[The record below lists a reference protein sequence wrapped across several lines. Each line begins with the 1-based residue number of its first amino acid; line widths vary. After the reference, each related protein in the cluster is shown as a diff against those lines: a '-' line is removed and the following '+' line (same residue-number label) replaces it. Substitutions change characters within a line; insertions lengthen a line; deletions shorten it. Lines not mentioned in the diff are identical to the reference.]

1 MKIFKNVAL
10 GLLSFLLFLSLSTFG
25 LALTLNNTILS
36 PDFVTSELD
45 KIEVSLLAEELIS
58 EQIPDGEFPEEFDTA
73 LVNTIAKLEPE
84 IKEQV
89 GAATYIVYDYLLGKS
104 QSLNLALTLRNTI
117 LSTDFVASVVDELDI
132 TSLAEEFLSEQLAE
146 VIPQEIGYL
155 GEYVDDAIVKLE
167 PTIKEELIAATDPIL
182 DYLLGESQS
191 FNIVISIEPVMVSL
205 KDTLREAFLESPP
218 AELAN
223 LTQSTLEQYFNEHF
237 EEFAEVVQS
246 TFELDET
253 LLGIEIPGDIAEK
266 LVEAEEGF
274 EQAKQGIGYFQLG
287 YKLLI
292 GFTLLLILGIIL
304 INRQVK
310 GATRKLGII
319 FLSYGALEYIGTFIA
334 KHFAGQELIQ
344 LTTSSQL
351 QSWLQQLLNDFITPI
366 QMFSLGLLIGGIVL
380 IVVSFVYK
388 PR

>member
-1 MKIFKNVAL
+1 MKIFKNVTL

-45 KIEVSLLAEELIS
+45 KLEVSLLAEELIS
-58 EQIPDGEFPEEFDTA
+58 EQIPEGEFPEEFDTA

-89 GAATYIVYDYLLGKS
+89 SAATYIIYDYLLGKS
-104 QSLNLALTLRNTI
+104 QSLSLALTLRNTI
-117 LSTDFVASVVDELDI
+117 LSADFVASIVDELDI
-132 TSLAEEFLSEQLAE
+132 ASLAEEFLSEQLAE

-155 GEYVDDAIVKLE
+155 GEYVDDAIAKLE

-191 FNIVISIEPVMVSL
+191 FNIVISIEPVMASL
-205 KDTLREAFLESPP
+205 KDTLREVFLESPP
-218 AELAN
+218 AELAD
-223 LTQSTLEQYFNEHF
+223 LTPSTLEQYFDEHF
-237 EEFAEVVQS
+237 GEFAEVVQS

-253 LLGIEIPGDIAEK
+253 LLGIEMPGDIAEK
-266 LVEAEEGF
+266 LAEAEERL
-274 EQAKQGIGYFQLG
+274 EQAKQGIGYFQFG

-334 KHFAGQELIQ
+334 KHFAGQEIIQ